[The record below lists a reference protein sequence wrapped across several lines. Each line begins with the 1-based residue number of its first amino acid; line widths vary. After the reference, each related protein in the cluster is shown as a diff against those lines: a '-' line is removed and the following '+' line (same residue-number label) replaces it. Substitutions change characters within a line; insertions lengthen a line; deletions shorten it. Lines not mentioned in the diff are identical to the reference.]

1 MIRLLLVDD
10 HKLFRQGLRQ
20 ICELETDL
28 EVVGEA
34 GSGPE
39 AIRMAKTTSPDVVL
53 MDINMPGMD
62 GVEATHRLLQALP
75 QLKVV
80 ILTMHRQD
88 KYVFEAIK
96 AGAQGYL
103 LKDSEAEE
111 LLEAVRAVHRG
122 EALLDPSMAI
132 KVLEE
137 FKRLQQLA
145 DRPKEL
151 QELSEREMEIL
162 RLVGEGLSNQ
172 EIAARLYLSGK
183 TVRNRLSVIF
193 QKLQVNNRT
202 QAALLAQRAGLV
214 SKEEA
219 PPED

>member
-1 MIRLLLVDD
+1 LIRLLLVDD
-10 HKLFRQGLRQ
+10 HTLFRKGLRQ
-20 ICELETDL
+20 ICELESDL

-34 GSGPE
+34 GSGAE
-39 AIRMAKTTSPDVVL
+39 AVQVAKLTQPDVVL
-53 MDINMPGMD
+53 MDINLPGMD
-62 GVEATHRLLQALP
+62 GVEATRRLLQALP
-75 QLKVV
+75 QTKVV

-103 LKDSEAEE
+103 LKDSETEE
-111 LLEAVRAVHRG
+111 LLEAIRAVHRG

-132 KVLEE
+132 KVLDE
-137 FKRLQQLA
+137 FKRLQELA

-151 QELSEREMEIL
+151 EELSDREVEIL
-162 RLVGEGLSNQ
+162 RLVGEGLSND
-172 EIAARLYLSGK
+172 EIAARLFLSEK
-183 TVRNRLSVIF
+183 TVRNRLSIIF

-214 SKEEA
+214 K
-219 PPED
+219 PLGTEDE